1 MASPWDNVDA
11 NFAANLQAMIAE
23 SGGRITVVSGYRSPE
38 RQAQLYGEALRR
50 YGSEQEARKRVAPPG
65 KSNHNKGVAFD
76 LGGDL
81 QLAHTLAP
89 KYGLAFPMGHEPW
102 HIEPSGV
109 RDSSDPAAYTTDPSA
124 PTEQDQT
131 TDGVFA
137 TIGELLGEKLFSSLG
152 EQSGSSILNGGSTT
166 SLGEGVTPSMGATTP
181 PKKTSTTGATTSS
194 TTGATTSTTGGAAGG
209 VDAFMR
215 AIGGQESG
223 GNYDATNATSGAH
236 GKFQIMPANWPS
248 WSREAGLGENAAQT
262 PENQEKVARFKMQQ
276 YYDQFGS
283 WDKVAKAWYSG
294 PGNVDK
300 NVSGGPG
307 YPDSDTYAK
316 EIAGRM
322 GGN

>member
-11 NFAANLQAMIAE
+11 NFAANLRAMIAE

-38 RQAQLYGEALRR
+38 RQSQLWGEALRR
-50 YGSEQEARKRVAPPG
+50 YGSEAEARKWVAPPG
-65 KSNHNKGVAFD
+65 KSNHNKGLAFD

-81 QLAHTLAP
+81 QLAHQLAP
-89 KYGLAFPMGHEPW
+89 KYGLVFPMGHEPW
-102 HIEPSGV
+102 HIEPAGT
-109 RDSSDPAAYTTDPSA
+109 RESSDPDAYTTDPNA
-124 PTEQDQT
+124 PTEQDQA

-137 TIGELLGEKLFSSLG
+137 TVSGLLGEKLFSGLG
-152 EQSGSSILNGGSTT
+152 EQAGSSILNGGSTS
-166 SLGEGVTPSMGATTP
+166 SLGEGATPSMGASTAPEKTP
-181 PKKTSTTGATTSS
+181 TA
-194 TTGATTSTTGGAAGG
+194 AATTGGMTAGG
-209 VDAFMR
+209 DIDAFMR

-223 GNYDATNATSGAH
+223 GSYDATNASSGAH

-248 WSREAGLGENAAQT
+248 WSREAGLGENAPQT

-316 EIAGRM
+316 DIASRM
-322 GGN
+322 GGGN